1 MKKYIG
7 TKQIEAEPMT
17 MGEAY
22 EKNLLQ
28 AGRVPNESE
37 KTKAGYHVKSE
48 GGYES
53 WSPAEPFEKAYKVAD
68 TPLDRMSI
76 EENELIDRVEKLYAF
91 IRGDKFKELDS
102 TTRAMLAVQYSD
114 MSAYLNVLLLRSTK
128 MRNENK
134 DGGCTGISF
143 GSAIAMLKSGFAIRR
158 SGWNGKNMFVI
169 KQVPTYIESDVIPNM
184 QSLPQSAKD
193 LILGGKGYIIY
204 TNQCLIYN
212 DNTGQADSWVPSI
225 SDVFADDWELVE

>member
-37 KTKAGYHVKSE
+37 KTKAGYHVKYE

-76 EENELIDRVEKLYAF
+76 EENELADRMEKLVLD
-91 IRGDKFKELDS
+91 DKFKKLDS
-102 TTRAMLAVQYSD
+102 TTRAMHAVQYSS
-114 MSAYLNVLLLRSTK
+114 MSAYLHLLRLRSNK
-128 MRNENK
+128 MESK
-134 DGGCTGISF
+134 DGGCSGISF
-143 GSAIAMLKSGFAIRR
+143 GSAIALLKSGFAIRR
-158 SGWNGKNMFVI
+158 SGWNGKNLFVI
-169 KQVPTYIESDVIPNM
+169 KQVPAHIESDIIPKM

-193 LILGGKGYIIY
+193 LILNGKGFIDY
-204 TNQCLIYN
+204 TGQCLIYN
-212 DNTGQADSWVPSI
+212 GNTGRADSWVPSI
-225 SDVFADDWELVE
+225 SDVFADDWEIVE

>member
-22 EKNLLQ
+22 EKNLLR

-37 KTKAGYHVKSE
+37 KTKAGYHVKYDGDHE
-48 GGYES
+48 G
-53 WSPAEPFEKAYKVAD
+53 WSPAELFEKAYRVAD

-76 EENELIDRVEKLYAF
+76 EENELADRMEKLYAF

-102 TTRAMLAVQYSD
+102 TMRAMLSVQYSD
-114 MSAYLNVLLLRSTK
+114 MSAYLNVLRLRSTK
-128 MRNENK
+128 MGNENK

-143 GSAIAMLKSGFAIRR
+143 GSAIALLKSGFAIRR

-169 KQVPTYIESDVIPNM
+169 KQVPAYIESDVIPNM
-184 QSLPQSAKD
+184 QSLPKSAKD
-193 LILGGKGYIIY
+193 LILGGKGYIKY

-212 DNTGQADSWVPSI
+212 GNTGQADSWVPSI

>member
-37 KTKAGYHVKSE
+37 KTKAGYHVKYE

-68 TPLDRMSI
+68 TPLDRMII
-76 EENELIDRVEKLYAF
+76 EYDELKQKIDKLDVF
-91 IRGDKFKELDS
+91 LDSEKFKTLDEKVKGLLS
-102 TTRAMLAVQYSD
+102 SQYHI
-114 MSAYLNVLLLRSTK
+114 MIAYSIVLSERMHL
-128 MRNENK
+128 M
-134 DGGCTGISF
+134 
-143 GSAIAMLKSGFAIRR
+143 
-158 SGWNGKNMFVI
+158 
-169 KQVPTYIESDVIPNM
+169 
-184 QSLPQSAKD
+184 
-193 LILGGKGYIIY
+193 
-204 TNQCLIYN
+204 
-212 DNTGQADSWVPSI
+212 
-225 SDVFADDWELVE
+225 

>member
-22 EKNLLQ
+22 EKNLLR

-37 KTKAGYHVKSE
+37 KTKAGYHVKYDDYHE
-48 GGYES
+48 G
-53 WSPAEPFEKAYKVAD
+53 WSPAELFEKAYRVTD
-68 TPLDRMSI
+68 TPLDRII
-76 EENELIDRVEKLYAF
+76 EENELSDRLERLYAF
-91 IRGDKFKELDS
+91 ICSDTFKELDS
-102 TTRAMLAVQYSD
+102 TTRAMLAVQYSS
-114 MSAYLNVLLLRSTK
+114 MTAYYHILCLLSTK
-128 MRNENK
+128 MENENK
-134 DGGCTGISF
+134 DGGCTGLSF
-143 GSAIAMLKSGFAIRR
+143 GSAIALLKSGFAIRR

-169 KQVPTYIESDVIPNM
+169 KQVPAYIESDIIPNM

-193 LILGGKGYIIY
+193 LILGGKGYIKY

-212 DNTGQADSWVPSI
+212 GNTGQADSWVPSI

>member
-1 MKKYIG
+1 MKKYIS
-7 TKQIEAEPMT
+7 TMQVEAEPMT

-22 EKNLLQ
+22 EKNLLR

-37 KTKAGYHVKSE
+37 KTKAGYHVKYD
-48 GGYES
+48 GDHDG
-53 WSPAEPFEKAYKVAD
+53 WSPAELFEKAYRVAD
-68 TPLDRMSI
+68 TPLDRII
-76 EENELIDRVEKLYAF
+76 EENELSDRLERLYAF
-91 IRGDKFKELDS
+91 ICSDTFKELDS
-102 TTRAMLAVQYSD
+102 TTRAMLAVQYSS
-114 MSAYLNVLLLRSTK
+114 MSAYYHILCLLSTK
-128 MRNENK
+128 MENENK

-143 GSAIAMLKSGFAIRR
+143 GSAIALLKSGFAIRR

-169 KQVPTYIESDVIPNM
+169 KQVPAYIESDVIPNM

-193 LILGGKGYIIY
+193 LILGGKGYIKY

-212 DNTGQADSWVPSI
+212 GNTGQADSWVPSI